1 MTALGAFGG
10 KPSRLSDLVA
20 HQERLSHSGT
30 DRHKSPPLWRF
41 ALVDEV
47 AVVCPVQVFPAHPE
61 HLLPVAHSGITHD
74 HHHIAKRLFAERQKL
89 GFDVSVDNALPRLL
103 LHELDLRSSL
113 DHVPLFGL
121 SEHPPQGAESIVMV
135 SGTAGE
141 RQSVS
146 VISRDR
152 TDPHRRH
159 FRPFEQSPAVRV
171 IVFGFLLELGIA
183 LDPFKKPGFEITQH
197 RATPSEKYFSFF
209 LSLREEQR
217 FHSSRRRLI
226 PFLR

>member
-1 MTALGAFGG
+1 
-10 KPSRLSDLVA
+10 
-20 HQERLSHSGT
+20 
-30 DRHKSPPLWRF
+30 
-41 ALVDEV
+41 
-47 AVVCPVQVFPAHPE
+47 
-61 HLLPVAHSGITHD
+61 
-74 HHHIAKRLFAERQKL
+74 
-89 GFDVSVDNALPRLL
+89 
-103 LHELDLRSSL
+103 
-113 DHVPLFGL
+113 
-121 SEHPPQGAESIVMV
+121 MV

-183 LDPFKKPGFEITQH
+183 LDPFKKPGLEITQH